1 MDKDFIIEQLKRQI
15 NQTDVK
21 PELRKIGRV
30 VEVGDGI
37 ARVTG
42 LDDIMMS
49 EMVRFSSEEIDAKGD
64 LYGVVL
70 NLEEGQ
76 VGVVVIGE
84 VDRVKEGDQVEA
96 TGQILSVPVGEEMI
110 GRVVNPVGMA
120 IDGGDEI
127 KSKTFYPLEKK
138 ATGVMARKG
147 VS

>member
-64 LYGVVL
+64 LYGVAL

-127 KSKTFYPLEKK
+127 QLPDRKS
-138 ATGVMARKG
+138 V
-147 VS
+147 V